1 MGIGGYDFEC
11 KYVEVCGLGGLGLIP
26 GLGCK
31 VSFFS
36 FFFFWGGGGGQAC
49 KDYGLKKTQGQ
60 KNGDK
65 KTCTPNNEEYTI
77 MPIV

>member
-36 FFFFWGGGGGQAC
+36 FFFFFGGGGGPSMQ
-49 KDYGLKKTQGQ
+49 GLRIKKNTGAKKWRQ
-60 KNGDK
+60 KK
-65 KTCTPNNEEYTI
+65 PAPPI
-77 MPIV
+77 MRNIP